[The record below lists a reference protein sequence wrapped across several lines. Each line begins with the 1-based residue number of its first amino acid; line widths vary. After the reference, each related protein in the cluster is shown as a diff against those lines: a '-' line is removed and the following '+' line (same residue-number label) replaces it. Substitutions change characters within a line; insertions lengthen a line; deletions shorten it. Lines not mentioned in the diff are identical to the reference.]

1 MYLCP
6 FLKGMK
12 HSEIRHVILIGAGN
26 VATHLAYHLESSKLK
41 LVQIWSRTE
50 SSARTLGEK
59 VQTPFTTS
67 LDSIFPDADLYILA
81 LPDHVLPKI
90 LPELPLQ
97 RDRFIVHTAGGSDM
111 DILATASD
119 RYGVFYPLQTC
130 TREHPVRFRSVPFC
144 LEANT
149 PGDLAMLKDFAHH
162 FSSKIYVMDSEKRKT
177 VHLAAVFANNFTNY
191 LYQVSEDILLK
202 ENLPFKL
209 LQPLIR
215 ETAMKVQHYPPRS
228 VQTGPAIRH
237 DNAVLSEH
245 LEHLGKDT
253 KYGRL
258 YSFLTQCIL
267 ETYDNNS
274 KPHDHGEL

>member
-12 HSEIRHVILIGAGN
+12 HTEIRHVILIGAGN
-26 VATHLAYHLESSKLK
+26 VATHLAYHLRNSKLK

-50 SSARTLGEK
+50 ASARRLGEK
-59 VQTPFTTS
+59 VETPFTTS
-67 LDSIFPDADLYILA
+67 LGDLFPDADLYILA
-81 LPDHVLPKI
+81 LPDHVIPQI
-90 LPELPLQ
+90 LTELPLQ
-97 RDRFIVHTAGGSDM
+97 HDRFIVHTAGGSAM
-111 DILATASD
+111 EILRIASG

-130 TREHPVRFRSVPFC
+130 TREHPVRFRGVPFC

-149 PGDLAMLKDFAHH
+149 PGDLALLKDFAHH
-162 FSSKIYVMDSEKRKT
+162 FSSNIYVMDSEKRKT

-191 LYQVSEDILLK
+191 LYQVSEEILQKEKLPFELLK
-202 ENLPFKL
+202 
-209 LQPLIR
+209 PLIR

-228 VQTGPAIRH
+228 VQTGPAIRE

-245 LEHLGKDT
+245 IERLGKDT
-253 KYGRL
+253 NYGRL

-267 ETYDNNS
+267 DTYANNS
-274 KPHDHGEL
+274 KPPDHA